1 MRCLRLRFPI
11 FLAKNLLLL
20 SEGRRCNNADE
31 TSRQASLF
39 YMFSSKFMLKIG
51 EQSGGVKLSPN
62 YFQHLANQCFVR
74 ARGIWVGR
82 STGESSPQ
90 QTNIEFL
97 NLQWRDK
104 ILWVQLSPN
113 FCCTLLTW
121 GFTGGWV
128 PWACWIEKN
137 THTNTEN
144 SWMGEGELSCYLILL
159 QYLSISMCHLNLL

>member
-39 YMFSSKFMLKIG
+39 LHVLIKAHVEDRGRKWGSQTFA
-51 EQSGGVKLSPN
+51 KLLSTSC
-62 YFQHLANQCFVR
+62 NQCFVS
-74 ARGIWVGR
+74 APGIWVGR

-90 QTNIEFL
+90 QTNVEFL

-104 ILWVQLSPN
+104 ILWVELSPN

-144 SWMGEGELSCYLILL
+144 SCLGEGELSCYLVLL